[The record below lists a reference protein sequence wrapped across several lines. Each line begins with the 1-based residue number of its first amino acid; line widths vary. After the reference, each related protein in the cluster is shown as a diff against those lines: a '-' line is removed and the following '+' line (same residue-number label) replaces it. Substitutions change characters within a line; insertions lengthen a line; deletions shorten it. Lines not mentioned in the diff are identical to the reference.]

1 MKQNTLLASLFLTA
15 TVSTGA
21 YAHSTGHESP
31 SLQQVVSSDFR
42 QDKNVTRDNYRHPS
56 ETLNFFEIK
65 PTDTVIELWPG
76 GGWYAEILAP
86 YLAVEGQYVAGNFDT
101 KTDDEKK
108 KQGYRVKSG
117 IKFEGWLK
125 EHRDVVGK
133 ATTVTFEPPKYYELG
148 KENSVDSVLTFRNL
162 HNWAMKGHLE
172 PVFESAFNVLKPGGT
187 FGVVE
192 HRANPG
198 MDAKTGYMDEA
209 EVIALAEKVG
219 FTLAAKSEINAN
231 SKDTKD
237 HPKGVW
243 SLPPRLALEDQDK
256 EKYLAIGE
264 SDRMTLKFIKNI
276 Q

>member
-1 MKQNTLLASLFLTA
+1 MKKSTLLASLILTA
-15 TVSTGA
+15 TASTGA
-21 YAHSTGHESP
+21 YAHSSGHEAV

-42 QDKNVTRDNYRHPS
+42 QDKNASRDNYRHPV
-56 ETLNFFEIK
+56 ETLKFFEVK

-86 YLAVEGQYVAGNFDT
+86 YLAADGQYVAGNFNT
-101 KTDDEKK
+101 KTEDEKK
-108 KQGYRVKSG
+108 KQGYRVKAG
-117 IKFEGWLK
+117 KKFEGWLNDN
-125 EHRDVVGK
+125 RSTLGQ
-133 ATTVTFEPPKYYELG
+133 ATTVTFEPPKFYSLG
-148 KENSVDSVLTFRNL
+148 NEGSVDTVLTFRNL
-162 HNWAMKGHLE
+162 HNWAMKGHLQ
-172 PVFESAFNVLKPGGT
+172 PVFESAYKVLKPGGT

-209 EVIALAEKVG
+209 QVIALAEKVG
-219 FTLAAKSEINAN
+219 FTLVAKSEVNAN

-264 SDRMTLKFIKNI
+264 SDRMTLKFIKNS